1 MITKSSGFSLVEL
14 LVVIAIVGILSAVG
28 ITAYDG
34 YIKTSKRS
42 AASSTMATVSLAQ
55 SEYFSNM
62 GDYYYTNAG
71 GASCNPDAEG
81 VSSDAIENALFG
93 GSDIITK
100 DSDFNICIALS
111 PPSSAI
117 NESGEEVGED
127 SNDMGY
133 AIIATDGADTDPV
146 NLYLNW
152 DGTKGTY

>member
-42 AASSTMATVSLAQ
+42 AAASTMATVSLAQ

-62 GDYYYTNAG
+62 GTYYYTG
-71 GASCNPDAEG
+71 GITGPDCSATDG
-81 VSSDAIENALFG
+81 SSDLIEENLFN
-93 GSDIITK
+93 GSDIITD
-100 DSDFNICIALS
+100 DSDFFICIALS
-111 PPSSAI
+111 PPDGAE
-117 NESGEEVGED
+117 NESGEPVD
-127 SNDMGY
+127 DNDMGY
-133 AIIATDGADTDPV
+133 TIIATDGGAKPV

>member
-1 MITKSSGFSLVEL
+1 MITRSSGFSLVEL
-14 LVVIAIVGILSAVG
+14 LVVIAIVGILSAIGV
-28 ITAYDG
+28 TMYDG
-34 YIKTSKRS
+34 YIGTSKRS
-42 AASSTMATVSLAQ
+42 AASNTMQTVSLAQ

-71 GASCNPDAEG
+71 GASCNPDG
-81 VSSDAIENALFG
+81 SSSDAIEDALFS
-93 GSDIITK
+93 GSDIITE

-111 PPSSAI
+111 PPSTAT

-133 AIIATDGADTDPV
+133 AIIATDGAGA
-146 NLYLNW
+146 NMYLNW